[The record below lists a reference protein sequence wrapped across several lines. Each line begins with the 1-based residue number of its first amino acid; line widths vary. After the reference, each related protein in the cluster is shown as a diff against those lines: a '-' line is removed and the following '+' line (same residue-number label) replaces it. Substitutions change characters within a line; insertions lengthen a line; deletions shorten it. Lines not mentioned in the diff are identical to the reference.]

1 MNNASAYKYLSPQLA
16 ERLRGLSLT
25 VRRPVEGNLQGVH
38 PSPHT
43 GASVEFADYREY
55 SPGDPPNLIDWAVY
69 ARSDRVMIRRFR
81 EETNLRAYLCLD
93 ISGSLRFQGSSRMS
107 KLEYASYLAA
117 GLMYIMV
124 SQGDSVGMLQFDR
137 ELQTTFAPTGTLEG
151 LRPMLL
157 ALENVTAPAAD
168 SRLDAALRRS
178 PAAQAGNIEQ
188 SLHQAAE
195 LVRKRSLII
204 LISDLLQEPAEIL
217 RGIRHLH
224 HNGHDLMILHVLDA
238 DELHFP
244 LSGLTELREM
254 ETGHKLVVD
263 ADDIRTSYRKAMDRH
278 LDTLRRGCQD
288 CRADYHLINTSQP
301 LDEILFM
308 RIAAR

>member
-1 MNNASAYKYLSPQLA
+1 MNNASAYKYLSSHLA
-16 ERLRGLSLT
+16 ERLRGLSLS

-43 GASVEFADYREY
+43 GASVEFSDYREY

-93 ISGSLRFQGSSRMS
+93 ISESLRFQGSGRMS
-107 KLEYASYLAA
+107 KIEYASFLAA
-117 GLMYIMV
+117 GLMYILV
-124 SQGDSVGMLQFDR
+124 NQGDSAGMIFFDR
-137 ELQTTFAPTGTLEG
+137 ELKTTYAPTSTLEG

-157 ALENVTAPAAD
+157 GLETITSVG
-168 SRLDAALRRS
+168 
-178 PAAQAGNIEQ
+178 AGDIEHA
-188 SLHQAAE
+188 LHQTAE
-195 LVRKRSLII
+195 RIKARSLII
-204 LISDLLQEPAEIL
+204 LISDLLQNPAEIL

-238 DELHFP
+238 AELHFP
-244 LSGLTELREM
+244 LSGLTELREL

-263 ADDIRTSYRKAMDRH
+263 TDDIRTSYRQAMDRH
-278 LDTLRRGCQD
+278 LDTLRRGCQN

-301 LDEILFM
+301 
-308 RIAAR
+308 

>member
-1 MNNASAYKYLSPQLA
+1 MNKASAYKYLSSHLA
-16 ERLRGLSLT
+16 ERLRGLNLS

-93 ISGSLRFQGSSRMS
+93 ISASLRFQGSGQMA
-107 KLEYASYLAA
+107 KIEYAAFLAA
-117 GLMYIMV
+117 GLMYILV
-124 SQGDSVGMLQFDR
+124 NQGDSAGLVLFDR
-137 ELQTTFAPTGTLEG
+137 AVQKTYAPSSTLEG

-157 ALENVTAPAAD
+157 GLENIT
-168 SRLDAALRRS
+168 STG
-178 PAAQAGNIEQ
+178 AGNIEHA
-188 SLHQAAE
+188 LHQAAE
-195 LVRKRSLII
+195 LIRARSLII
-204 LISDLLQEPAEIL
+204 LISDLLQDPAEIM

-244 LSGLTELREM
+244 LSGLNELREL
-254 ETGHKLVVD
+254 ETGHKLIVD
-263 ADDIRTSYRKAMDRH
+263 ADDIRASYRQAMERH
-278 LDTLRRGCQD
+278 LDALRRGCQN
-288 CRADYHLINTSQP
+288 CMADYHLINTNQP
-301 LDEILFM
+301 LDELLFM

>member
-1 MNNASAYKYLSPQLA
+1 MNASTYKYLSAQLA
-16 ERLRGLSLT
+16 ERLRCLSLS

-93 ISGSLRFQGSSRMS
+93 ISGSLRFQGSGRMS
-107 KLEYASYLAA
+107 KTEYASFLAA
-117 GLMYIMV
+117 GLMYILV
-124 SQGDSVGMLQFDR
+124 NQGDSVGMILFDR
-137 ELQTTFAPTGTLEG
+137 ELKTTYAPTGTLEG

-157 ALENVTAPAAD
+157 GLENIV
-168 SRLDAALRRS
+168 SEG
-178 PAAQAGNIEQ
+178 AGDIEHA
-188 SLHQAAE
+188 LHQTAE
-195 LVRKRSLII
+195 RIRARSLII
-204 LISDLLQEPAEIL
+204 LISDLLQDPAEIL

-238 DELHFP
+238 AELNFT
-244 LSGLTELREM
+244 LSGLNELREL

-263 ADDIRTSYRKAMDRH
+263 ADGIRTAYRQAMDRH
-278 LDTLRRGCQD
+278 LDTLRRGCQN
-288 CRADYHLINTSQP
+288 CRADYHLLDTSQP
-301 LDEILFM
+301 MDELLFM

>member
-1 MNNASAYKYLSPQLA
+1 MNNAPAYKYLSANLA
-16 ERLRGLSLT
+16 ERLRGLSLS

-81 EETNLRAYLCLD
+81 EETNLRAYICLD
-93 ISGSLRFQGSSRMS
+93 ISESLRFQGSGRIS
-107 KLEYASYLAA
+107 KIEYASFLAA
-117 GLMYIMV
+117 GLMYILV
-124 SQGDSVGMLQFDR
+124 NQGDSAGMFLFDR
-137 ELQTTFAPTGTLEG
+137 ELKTTYAPTGTLEG
-151 LRPMLL
+151 LRPMLRG
-157 ALENVTAPAAD
+157 LETLVSAGP
-168 SRLDAALRRS
+168 
-178 PAAQAGNIEQ
+178 GNIEHA
-188 SLHQAAE
+188 LHQTAE
-195 LVRKRSLII
+195 QIKARSLII
-204 LISDLLQEPAEIL
+204 LISDLLQDPAEIL

-238 DELHFP
+238 AELQFQ
-244 LSGLTELREM
+244 LSGLNELRDL

-263 ADDIRTSYRKAMDRH
+263 ADDIRTSYRQAMDRY
-278 LDTLRRGCQD
+278 LDALRRGCQN
-288 CRADYHLINTSQP
+288 CRADYHLLNTSQP
-301 LDEILFM
+301 MDELLFM